1 MLRKRLAEYVALRRA
16 TGFTFLDSET
26 QLRSFVAF
34 ALKRGDRYVGAET
47 AVAWS
52 AKANGQMQRHKRLRV
67 VTRFAEYL
75 RAEDPRHEIP
85 PQHVFHP
92 HAHRPSPH
100 IFTDEDIRYIVAG
113 AARLGSPGSFQ
124 GKMYSTLF
132 GLIATTGLR
141 FSEAACLR
149 FSDIT
154 PDGLII
160 RQTKFRK
167 SRLVPLHP
175 TTSTALNRYLA
186 DRRRVAAD
194 DFVFI
199 TQRRTRPSHGVSL
212 RTFRAV
218 CGRAG
223 VGRSPSGAPPRIH
236 DLRHT
241 FAVRALERSPVG
253 RDRVER
259 HIVAL
264 TTYLGHA
271 RIESTYWY
279 LERTP
284 RLLKDIAAA
293 CEAIVA
299 GAQP

>member
-1 MLRKRLAEYVALRRA
+1 M
-16 TGFTFLDSET
+16 
-26 QLRSFVAF
+26 LRSFVAF
-34 ALKRGDRYVGAET
+34 AVKRKDRYICAAT

-52 AKANGQMQRHKRLRV
+52 AQAAAQMRRHKRLRL

-85 PQHVFHP
+85 PQDVFHP

-100 IFTDEDIRYIVAG
+100 IFSDEDIKHIVGG
-113 AARLGSPGSFQ
+113 AAQLGSPGSLQ

-149 FSDIT
+149 LSDLT

-167 SRLVPLHP
+167 NRLVPLHP
-175 TTSTALNRYLA
+175 TTWAALERYLVG
-186 DRRRVAAD
+186 RRRVSTD

-199 TQRRTRPSHGVSL
+199 TQRHTRPSHGAALSA
-212 RTFRAV
+212 FRAV
-218 CGRAG
+218 CDRAG
-223 VGRSPSGAPPRIH
+223 IGRSQSGARPRIH

-284 RLLKDIAAA
+284 RLLKDIAEA
-293 CEAIVA
+293 CEAVVA
-299 GAQP
+299 GTQP

>member
-1 MLRKRLAEYVALRRA
+1 M
-16 TGFTFLDSET
+16 
-26 QLRSFVAF
+26 LRSFVAF
-34 ALKRGDRYVGAET
+34 ALKRKDRHVCAET

-52 AKANGQMQRHKRLRV
+52 AKAKGQMQRHKRLRV

-75 RAEDPRHEIP
+75 RAENPRHEIP

-100 IFTDEDIRYIVAG
+100 IFSDEDIRHIVGG
-113 AARLGSPGSFQ
+113 AARLGSPGSLQ
-124 GKMYSTLF
+124 GKMYSTFF
-132 GLIATTGLR
+132 GLLATTGLR

-167 SRLVPLHP
+167 SRVVPMHP
-175 TTSTALNRYLA
+175 TTWAALERYLV
-186 DRRRVAAD
+186 DRHRIGAD

-199 TQRRTRPSHGVSL
+199 TQRRTRPSHGVAL
-212 RTFRAV
+212 GTFRAV
-218 CGRAG
+218 CDRAG
-223 VGRSPSGAPPRIH
+223 VGRCPSGARPRIH

-293 CEAIVA
+293 CEAVVA